1 MTDSNINALDRAK
14 DILIKNDIR
23 PSPVRMNVLAYMLT
37 HKTHPGADVVYK
49 DLESPIPTLSKTSV
63 YNTLKLF
70 CQKGIVKEIDID
82 PTYVRFDGNVD
93 FHGHFKCNKCNEVYD
108 FTMEEPK
115 EEPEG
120 FIVSIKEVYYYGIC
134 KKCAGK

>member
-1 MTDSNINALDRAK
+1 MNEAFLAELNNAK
-14 DILIKNDIR
+14 EILIKSDIR

-37 HKTHPGADVVYK
+37 HKTHPGADVVYR
-49 DLESPIPTLSKTSV
+49 DLESMIPTLSKTSV

-82 PTYVRFDGNVD
+82 STYVRYDGNVN
-93 FHGHFKCNKCNEVYD
+93 FHGHFKCRKCGNVYD
-108 FTMEEPK
+108 FDMNEPPEEPK
-115 EEPEG
+115 D
-120 FIVSIKEVYYYGIC
+120 FVVLSKEVYYYGIC